1 MFILCDSS
9 IPQESPRW
17 LLSVGRE
24 EDARK
29 ALKKM
34 AAINGKELPA
44 DLNLE
49 ENKAKVGRKINTP
62 LLGQLYCH
70 CNCALS
76 YKLYWV
82 NMAIQACTY
91 SVKRAYQEC

>member
-1 MFILCDSS
+1 MFTLCDSS

-49 ENKAKVGRKINTP
+49 ENKAKVGRKLILLFLDSYVVIVLLLCPINYI
-62 LLGQLYCH
+62 G
-70 CNCALS
+70 
-76 YKLYWV
+76 
-82 NMAIQACTY
+82 
-91 SVKRAYQEC
+91 